1 MRIDVSGQQ
10 DIELDYDIT
19 LVVDF
24 TAYGHADA
32 NYDGDPAAGFVHK
45 FTDIECNRIVIDAV
59 TIKGLPKDSIKLTQD
74 SINQLTEAVREYA
87 EQLIEDSY
95 NEQA

>member
-24 TAYGHADA
+24 TAYGHAEA

-45 FTDIECNRIVIDAV
+45 FTDIECYRIEIDDV
-59 TIKGLPKDSIKLTQD
+59 TVKGKPYSFVPLTQD